1 MLKTFPRGGVHPDD
15 SKISANSPIKV
26 SPLPNKVYVMLNQSA
41 GAPAI
46 PLVKKGDHI
55 KTGQLIAK
63 GEAFIS
69 ANVHSPVTGIVDKI
83 DQITDATGYK
93 HQSIVINV
101 ESQEIWED
109 GIDTTNDLLTDI
121 KATPQEIIEKIKNAG
136 IVGLGG
142 AAFPT
147 HVKLTI
153 PQGKVAEYLLI
164 NGAECEPYLTCD
176 HRLMLEK
183 SEEIMVGITII
194 MKALGVKKAFIGI
207 ENNKPDA
214 IKQLTSLSQ
223 NYSNIEVVPLKK
235 KYPQGAEKQLIK
247 AITGR
252 EVPSGKLPIEV
263 GCVVQNVAT
272 AKAIYDAVQ
281 KNKPLIERV
290 VTITGPNLSN
300 PSNFL
305 TRIGVP
311 INHLIELAGG
321 LPEDTAKLISGGP
334 MMGKALPNTNI
345 PLTKGMGG
353 ILLLPEKLSKRLDPY
368 PCIRCGRCAHACPMG
383 LEPFYL
389 EKLIIKERWEEAE
402 KHWIMDCMECGSCQ
416 YTCPAKRPLLDYIR
430 LGKNKVSAIIRSRKN

>member
-1 MLKTFPRGGVHPDD
+1 MLKTFPRGGVHPNDF
-15 SKISANSPIKV
+15 KISANSAI
-26 SPLPNKVYVMLNQSA
+26 SIAPLPDKVYVMINQSA
-41 GAPAI
+41 GAPATI
-46 PLVKKGDHI
+46 LVKKGDQV

-69 ANVHSPVTGIVDKI
+69 ANLHSPVTGIVDKI
-83 DQITDATGYK
+83 DQILDATGYK

-101 ESQEIWED
+101 DKQETWEE
-109 GIDTTNDLLTDI
+109 GIDTTNDLITEI
-121 KATPQEIIEKIKNAG
+121 KATPQEIIEKVKNAG

-147 HVKLTI
+147 HVKLSI
-153 PQGKVAEYLLI
+153 PKDKVAEYLLI

-176 HRLMLEK
+176 HRLMVEK
-183 SEEIMVGITII
+183 SEEIMVGISII
-194 MKALGVKKAFIGI
+194 IKALGVKKAYIGI

-214 IKQLTSLSQ
+214 IKELTKLSK
-223 NYSNIEVVPLKK
+223 NYPNIEVVALKK

-290 VTITGPNLSN
+290 VTVTGPNLSK

-321 LPEDTAKLISGGP
+321 LPEDTAKIISGGP
-334 MMGKALPNTNI
+334 MMGKTLPSTDI

-353 ILLLPEKLSKRLDPY
+353 ILLFPEKLSKRLDSY

-389 EKLIIKERWEEAE
+389 EKLIIKERWEDAE
-402 KHWIMDCMECGSCQ
+402 KRWIMDCMECGCCQ

-430 LGKNKVSAIIRSRKN
+430 LGKNKVNTIIRSRKN

>member
-1 MLKTFPRGGVHPDD
+1 MLKTFPKGGVHPDD
-15 SKISANSPIKV
+15 CKLTAKSPIFV
-26 SPLPNKVYVMLNQSA
+26 ATLPDKVYIMLNQSA
-41 GAPAI
+41 GAPAVPI
-46 PLVKKGDHI
+46 VKKGDKV

-69 ANVHSPVTGIVDKI
+69 SNVHSPVTGTIDKI
-83 DQITDATGYK
+83 DPILDATGYK
-93 HQSIVINV
+93 HQAIIINV
-101 ESQEIWED
+101 EGEDTWEE
-109 GIDTTNDLLTDI
+109 GIDITNNLIKEI

-176 HRLMLEK
+176 HRLNAEK
-183 SEEIMVGITII
+183 PEEILVGTSII
-194 MKALGVKKAFIGI
+194 MKALGVHRAFIGI
-207 ENNKPDA
+207 ENNKLDA
-214 IKQLTSLSQ
+214 IELLTKLAKDY
-223 NYSNIEVVPLKK
+223 NGIEVVTLKK

-263 GCVVQNVAT
+263 GCVVQNVGT

-281 KNKPLIERV
+281 KNMPLIERV
-290 VTITGPNLSN
+290 VTVTGPNVSK

-305 TRIGVP
+305 SRIGIP
-311 INHLIELAGG
+311 LKHLIELAGG

-334 MMGKALPNTNI
+334 MMGKTLSNTDI
-345 PLTKGMGG
+345 PLTKAMGG
-353 ILLLPEKLSKRLDPY
+353 ILLFPYNFSKRLDPY
-368 PCIRCGRCAHACPMG
+368 PCIRCGRCVHACPMG

-389 EKLIIKERWEEAE
+389 EKLVIKERWEDAE
-402 KHWIMDCMECGSCQ
+402 KHWIIDCMECGSCQ
-416 YTCPAKRPLLDYIR
+416 YICPAKRPLLDYIR